1 MSGTTAAGGPHG
13 LGGARGEA
21 AGSPGRAVPPAPPSA
36 DPPVLHVRGRV
47 LLGDEDEADGLWV
60 VGGRVTFVPPRGR
73 RSADVVTVEGW
84 AVPGLVDLHCHI
96 GLGPEGPVDG
106 ATAEAQARTDRDAG
120 TLLVRDAGSPS
131 DTRWIDGRDD
141 LPRVI
146 RAGRHLARPRRY
158 LRGYGRE
165 LDTVAELPAAVAQEA
180 ARGDGW
186 VKVVA
191 DWIDRDLGE
200 DADLTPLWPD
210 DVLVEAVRVAHDAG
224 ARVTAHT
231 FATEAL
237 PGLLAAGVDCLEHGT
252 GLTASMIDEVAR
264 RGVPVVPTLV
274 QVANFAGFAE
284 LAGDRFPRYAARM
297 RRMHERRYEHVR
309 DLHEAGVRLLLGSD
323 AGGTI
328 AHGRLPDEAAEVARA
343 GVPPADVVAAATW
356 RAREFL
362 GVPGLE
368 EGAPADLVV
377 YPTDPRDDV
386 AVLRSPVAVVLR
398 GRRVA

>member
-1 MSGTTAAGGPHG
+1 MSE
-13 LGGARGEA
+13 EA
-21 AGSPGRAVPPAPPSA
+21 VESRGRAAPGHA
-36 DPPVLHVRGRV
+36 APVLHVRGRV
-47 LLGDEDEADGLWV
+47 LLGDDGETDALWV
-60 VGGRVTFVPPRGR
+60 VGGRVTFTPPRGR
-73 RSADVVTVEGW
+73 RSADVVTLDGW
-84 AVPGLVDLHCHI
+84 ALPGLVDLHCHI
-96 GLGPEGPVDG
+96 GLGPEGPVDR
-106 ATAEAQARTDRDAG
+106 ATAHAQARTDRDAG

-131 DTRWIDGRDD
+131 DTRWIDEEDD
-141 LPRVI
+141 LPRVV

-165 LDTVAELPAAVAQEA
+165 LDAGDLPAAVAEEA
-180 ARGDGW
+180 RRGDGW

-191 DWIDRDLGE
+191 DWIDRDLGP

-210 DVLVEAVRVAHDAG
+210 DVLAAAVAVAHEAG

-252 GLTASMIDEVAR
+252 GLTPEMVDEVAR
-264 RGVPVVPTLV
+264 RGIPVVPTLV

-297 RRMHERRYEHVR
+297 RRMHERRYQHVR
-309 DLHEAGVRLLLGSD
+309 EMHEAGVRLLLGSD

-328 AHGRLPDEAAEVARA
+328 AHGRLPDEAAEIARA
-343 GVPPADVVAAATW
+343 GVPAADVVAAASW
-356 RAREFL
+356 RARAFL
-362 GVPGLE
+362 GVPVLE

-377 YPTDPRDDV
+377 YPTDPREDV
-386 AVLRSPVAVVLR
+386 RVLGAPDAVVLR
-398 GRRVA
+398 GRLVA